1 MILLTRGTPR
11 SQAQGERKE
20 GGGCQGWGRGMESLL
35 NGVLQIEKRPEG
47 GWLHNSENALHA
59 LKMVEMV
66 NVMLCVFPQLNV

>member
-1 MILLTRGTPR
+1 
-11 SQAQGERKE
+11 
-20 GGGCQGWGRGMESLL
+20 MESLL